1 MSACHKIESKRF
13 CFGYYYYR
21 TFKIGIE
28 TWSFLLT
35 SLLQR
40 EKKQQSNASKEK
52 MNARL
57 ALTRIICRQL
67 DGQRSSVLMISLQE
81 EGGQEL
87 MLLLLSIALLQ
98 VFLLPIWRRS
108 LNYLCLLLVLF
119 FAISIIFSDHFLE
132 QGRLQSIH
140 DS

>member
-119 FAISIIFSDHFLE
+119 FAISIIFSDHFLQRRGE
-132 QGRLQSIH
+132 QEVNS
-140 DS
+140 